1 MSLIFPAYQQAYDL
15 TIFDGVTVPVA
26 QVDRAT
32 AS

>member
-1 MSLIFPAYQQAYDL
+1 MRDPTVVQAVNL
-15 TIFDGVTVPVA
+15 MMFSAQAPVA